1 MLFDGMISGEYNPE
15 LMEEISE
22 GFIEN
27 FILLPRQEKIRMEK
41 QGKYYITLT
50 GDEYG
55 NDKYSVELKNS
66 IEEAGQ
72 LCLDNLN
79 SNSFAPIMMMGN
91 IQSGKTRAFIG
102 LMSLCFDNSFD
113 MTIILTKC
121 STALVKQTVSRMMA
135 EFDCFREGNATVG
148 EVVAQDILEIDF
160 RGCTTMT
167 EKEAVVKRFL
177 KRYKG
182 KKRIIVVKKQAD
194 NVDRLNLFIESI
206 VKYEYYNRLLIVDDE
221 ADITSVGYEKFKG
234 QEQLS
239 LRRISGAINTMRKS
253 LHSHI
258 EHVLM
263 QVTATPYALYLQP
276 AYFSNDNIM
285 PIKPTRTVVLPTGK
299 GYIGGNYYFID
310 SEDEQ
315 SENYEKAKYLLH
327 IVAQDEMSILNGSRK
342 NSGKNHVITDKRTV
356 RMDDFLRSKSGKTFA
371 LPSLRN
377 WIFDILVGTAIVQLT
392 EGNEDY
398 YLSAVLHAAIAKSL
412 HRNEKEIIEEAL
424 EVLINALEDNIN
436 DDEFKNYVRMS
447 YEDLI
452 QSVKE
457 YGVLRIP
464 SIDEVLQRIAKLDE
478 NGEVEGL
485 INEVDIKEVNSDS
498 DIQTLLNITTG
509 ELKLEN
515 SLTIFV
521 GGQVLDRGITIP
533 NMISFFYG
541 RDPKTMQQ
549 DTVMQH
555 CRMFGYR
562 AEELLSVTRFYTTYR
577 LFSSMKEITIR
588 DNILRERMLRQTTG
602 EVVYLEAGGKIK
614 ACSPQKIL
622 ASEIHSILPEKRYL
636 PVGFDIIKKDAG
648 KAWTKIDKIIRD
660 NNGYLDSEKTSYK
673 KGQDIEGRYVTISA
687 DDALEILRI
696 AYSVMEPKEDGR
708 CNEYKEMESVF
719 LFSLSERMESGDE
732 NIALIVRKDRAL
744 GKMKRKDSMYQDA
757 PDDGNN
763 EGAIAKILRSEM
775 PVLVLT
781 EQKNPEWGKTFW
793 WPVYY
798 TPDLMNVGLYSEEQS
813 KTGVYENIMNASPL
827 AMKIDNYQV
836 INEVGINEDTVSRL
850 QKSVDDIISYHL
862 SDFYI
867 DDAVEQSKKRKPI
880 DCPVY
885 INTQEVFATNDGL
898 VQFID
903 RTKKK
908 IKNVLKRVNDSDNLL
923 EMIFDYFD
931 SLLEKNANDE
941 EREKVVGTIE
951 NLEISKS
958 SKRNLNELIN
968 EVDEMAQNVGETFG
982 YFIVLGSGR
991 CEIRLNYDAIEK
1003 YCIEKGYSEES
1014 VTLFMEYVLSHEMFH
1029 AMHYADIMTESGRWL
1044 YTRKDYHKQGTV
1056 KEALA
1061 EYFALCYAKDKIP
1074 VIDGEMNIADNL
1086 REMRNVD
1093 NFPYDGGYS
1102 GALIMERDEK
1112 GGYHGNENDKFI
1124 GIYVDSL
1131 RDMPH
1136 AFQGI

>member
-1 MLFDGMISGEYNPE
+1 MNKL
-15 LMEEISE
+15 
-22 GFIEN
+22 
-27 FILLPRQEKIRMEK
+27 
-41 QGKYYITLT
+41 GKYYTTLT
-50 GDEYG
+50 GNELG
-55 NDKYSVELKNS
+55 NEKYSAELKNS

-79 SNSFAPIMMMGN
+79 NNSYAPIMMMGN

-102 LMSLCFDNSFD
+102 LMSLCFDNDFD

-148 EVVAQDILEIDF
+148 DVVAQDILEIDF
-160 RGCTTMT
+160 RSCATMT
-167 EKEAVVKRFL
+167 EKEAVVKKFL

-253 LHSHI
+253 LHSHV

-276 AYFSNDNIM
+276 ENFSNDNIM
-285 PIKPTRTVVLPTGK
+285 PIKPSRTVVLPTGE

-315 SENYEKAKYLLH
+315 SVDFEKAKYLLH
-327 IVAQDEMSILNGSRK
+327 IVSQEEMSILNGSRK

-356 RMDDFLRSKSGKTFA
+356 KMDDFLRSESGKNFA

-377 WIFDILVGTAIVQLT
+377 WIFDILVGTAIVQLS

-412 HRNEKEIIEEAL
+412 HRNEKDIIERAF
-424 EVLINALEDNIN
+424 EVLISALEENIN
-436 DDEFKNYVRMS
+436 DKDFKNYVCSS

-452 QSVKE
+452 KSVKE
-457 YGVLRIP
+457 YSVLRIP
-464 SIDEVLQRIAKLDE
+464 SVDEVLRRIAKLDE
-478 NGEVEGL
+478 NGEIEGL

-541 RDPKTMQQ
+541 RDPKMMQQ

-614 ACSPQKIL
+614 SCSPQKIL

-636 PVGFDIIKKDAG
+636 PVGFDISKKDAK
-648 KAWTKIDKIIRD
+648 KAWTKIDRLIQD
-660 NNGYLDSEKTSYK
+660 NNGYLDSEKSTYK

-687 DDALEILRI
+687 DDALEILET

-719 LFSLSERMESGDE
+719 LFSLSERMENGDD
-732 NIALIVRKDRAL
+732 NIALIVRKDRDL
-744 GKMKRKDSMYQDA
+744 GKMKRNSLMYQDA

-763 EGAIAKILRSEM
+763 EGALAKILRTQM

-781 EQKNPEWGKTFW
+781 EQNNPEWGRTFW

-798 TPDLMNVGLYSEEQS
+798 TPDSMNVGLYSEEQS

-827 AMKIDNYQV
+827 AMRIGNYQV
-836 INEVGINEDTVSRL
+836 INEVGISEDIVSKL
-850 QKSVDDIISYHL
+850 QKSVDDILKYHS

-867 DDAVEQSKKRKPI
+867 DDAVNLSKNRKKM

-885 INTQEVFATNDGL
+885 IDTQEMFATNDGL
-898 VQFID
+898 VSFINK
-903 RTKKK
+903 TKKK
-908 IKNVLKRVNDSDNLL
+908 VKNILKRINDSNNLIDL
-923 EMIFDYFD
+923 IFDYFD

-941 EREKVVGTIE
+941 EREKIVDAIE
-951 NLEISKS
+951 SIEISKNI
-958 SKRNLNELIN
+958 KRNLNGLVIG
-968 EVDEMAQNVGETFG
+968 VDEMAQNVSETFG
-982 YFIVLGSGR
+982 LFIVLGSGR

-1003 YCIEKGYSEES
+1003 YCTEKGYSDKS

-1044 YTRKDYHKQGTV
+1044 YTRKDYHKQCAV
-1056 KEALA
+1056 KETLA

-1074 VIDGEMNIADNL
+1074 VISGEMNIAENL
-1086 REMRNVD
+1086 REMRNFD
-1093 NFPYDGGYS
+1093 DYPRDGGYS

-1112 GGYHGNENDKFI
+1112 GGYHGNENDKYI
-1124 GIYVDSL
+1124 GIYLDSL
-1131 RDMPH
+1131 RDMPR